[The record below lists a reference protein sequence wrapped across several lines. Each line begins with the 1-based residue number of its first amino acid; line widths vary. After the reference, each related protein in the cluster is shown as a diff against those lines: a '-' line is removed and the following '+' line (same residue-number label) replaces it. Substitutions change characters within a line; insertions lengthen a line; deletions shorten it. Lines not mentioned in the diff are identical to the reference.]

1 MKAKEVIADLPVELQ
16 VSPTYIPPSLDEAC
30 CDMAGLWP
38 ERLSPQP
45 RALPPMSEP
54 PQLPEITL
62 IGDSG
67 TELRKLLLE
76 LMLWMAEGVI
86 DLTGDRPNFTPPP
99 NTKVT
104 LPPGV
109 EMPTNIHILG
119 EFTTTYSM

>member
-1 MKAKEVIADLPVELQ
+1 MSAYGKRR
-16 VSPTYIPPSLDEAC
+16 IPIGIRNCVRIVTILT
-30 CDMAGLWP
+30 L
-38 ERLSPQP
+38 

-67 TELRKLLLE
+67 TEIGKLLLE

-119 EFTTTYSM
+119 TFTTTYSM